1 MTFCLFLTVFLRNR
15 EILMHFWWWR
25 IFSNTAVGNYQIPK
39 LVLLDVNVER
49 GTYILSHPE
58 ATEELFIKHHDMMFD
73 SDRIIET
80 KIVEAS
86 MKLLHLGKSY
96 DTWIQNL
103 FGEEDLKLVYHYSS
117 QPLRPVREKFTPIYP
132 ESFSAKD
139 FVMCA
144 FTSQA
149 TLITWAS
156 IDDVNTKLTEPKNHL
171 RYRCNFTARTL
182 DDEPYQEDHWKN
194 FRQEKN
200 SEKNSWN
207 FVYVLAKPCRFPFN
221 LTIFLVLG
229 LARKV
234 CYIPI
239 KRVTNVLSSTL
250 IRRQE
255 LKIPMV
261 NPWKRC
267 TSLGSTISE
276 KNHLSTN

>member
-1 MTFCLFLTVFLRNR
+1 
-15 EILMHFWWWR
+15 MHFWWWR

-182 DDEPYQEDHWKN
+182 EDEPYQEDHWKN
-194 FRQEKN
+194 FRQEK
-200 SEKNSWN
+200 
-207 FVYVLAKPCRFPFN
+207 
-221 LTIFLVLG
+221 LVKFCL
-229 LARKV
+229 R
-234 CYIPI
+234 
-239 KRVTNVLSSTL
+239 SSKDV
-250 IRRQE
+250 Q
-255 LKIPMV
+255 
-261 NPWKRC
+261 
-267 TSLGSTISE
+267 ISI
-276 KNHLSTN
+276 

>member
-1 MTFCLFLTVFLRNR
+1 M
-15 EILMHFWWWR
+15 
-25 IFSNTAVGNYQIPK
+25 GNYQIPK
-39 LVLLDVNVER
+39 LVLLDINVER

-194 FRQEKN
+194 FRIGTESLLHTNKTCHKCVVVN
-200 SEKNSWN
+200 IDPETGTKDPHGEPLKTLYKFRKYDFGKESPFYELRKKKIIGPPLSINCG
-207 FVYVLAKPCRFPFN
+207 FDEYGHVHVGDPILAQ
-221 LTIFLVLG
+221 T
-229 LARKV
+229 
-234 CYIPI
+234 
-239 KRVTNVLSSTL
+239 
-250 IRRQE
+250 
-255 LKIPMV
+255 
-261 NPWKRC
+261 
-267 TSLGSTISE
+267 
-276 KNHLSTN
+276 

>member
-1 MTFCLFLTVFLRNR
+1 
-15 EILMHFWWWR
+15 MHFWWWR

-207 FVYVLAKPCRFPFN
+207 FVYGLGKPCRSPFN

-267 TSLGSTISE
+267 TSLGNTISE